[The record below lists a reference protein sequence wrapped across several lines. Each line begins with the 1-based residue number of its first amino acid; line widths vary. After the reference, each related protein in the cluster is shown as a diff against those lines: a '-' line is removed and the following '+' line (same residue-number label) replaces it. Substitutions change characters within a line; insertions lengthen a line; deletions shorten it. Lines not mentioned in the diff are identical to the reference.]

1 MNVPVCNSIMQEL
14 SLLS

>member
-1 MNVPVCNSIMQEL
+1 MNALVCNSIMQEL